1 MLGPV
6 TCGQSALWNQH
17 ISASRHTARGM
28 PSKVG
33 TAFAAETLAS
43 EEPPSKA
50 SKYKRPI
57 RRGRS
62 RPRRGAQ
69 RPRRSS
75 MEHKWFQ
82 LGLSAPRLGA
92 GVSLV
97 QALEVN
103 CSPPGG
109 EARRRLD
116 KSTESLGQR

>member
-6 TCGQSALWNQH
+6 TWGQSALWNQH
-17 ISASRHTARGM
+17 VSASCRAARGT

-33 TAFAAETLAS
+33 TAFAAETSAS

-62 RPRRGAQ
+62 RPRHGAQ
-69 RPRRSS
+69 RPRGSRK
-75 MEHKWFQ
+75 EHKWFQ
-82 LGLSAPRLGA
+82 LGLSAPKLGA

-97 QALEVN
+97 QASEVN
-103 CSPPGG
+103 CSLPGG
-109 EARRRLD
+109 EARGRVD